1 MRLSEVK
8 PINFALH
15 SFLSDNVVVFVS
27 VAMVNIQETNDLLLS
42 VYLWQNDDRGN
53 LRNDACSDIAFRY
66 FLIRKVDQ
74 CNLRTTEIN
83 IWTRSTTLE
92 VWSFKLVFFT

>member
-8 PINFALH
+8 LINFALY

-42 VYLWQNDDRGN
+42 VYLWQDADQGN
-53 LRNDACSDIAFRY
+53 LRSLFGIF
-66 FLIRKVDQ
+66 
-74 CNLRTTEIN
+74 
-83 IWTRSTTLE
+83 
-92 VWSFKLVFFT
+92 